1 MRNYFCGQKM
11 LMFAVCVMVLLGS
24 GCNRESSTS
33 PSKTAKT
40 AESHSGQAARPPE
53 QPAHT
58 SQGLEGRWK
67 QLYEEV
73 DGQRVPDRPVAVVME
88 ISGDKVTITA
98 GNRLAGDGTIHVD
111 TSQNPPTI
119 DLHVTSRIGG
129 TAGRTTDSYGI
140 YELSGN
146 TLTICSA
153 GNADH
158 RPKSIPPAAGSGAVT
173 HAYQRVP

>member
-1 MRNYFCGQKM
+1 
-11 LMFAVCVMVLLGS
+11 
-24 GCNRESSTS
+24 
-33 PSKTAKT
+33 
-40 AESHSGQAARPPE
+40 
-53 QPAHT
+53 
-58 SQGLEGRWK
+58 
-67 QLYEEV
+67 V

-88 ISGDKVTITA
+88 ILGDKVTITA

-140 YELSGN
+140 YEVSGN
-146 TLTICSA
+146 TLKICSV
-153 GNADH
+153 GNADQ

-173 HAYQRVP
+173 HTYQRAP